1 MFNTPLN
8 LKLEFNIFR
17 NTMSGSIATDSLYF
31 ISDNSTT
38 VLLTQTEVEMMRE
51 TIYSRVET
59 IGYFSL
65 ILNGLNLVWLMV
77 VSIFLFMMQ
86 VGFAFMASGAA
97 HGKNTS
103 SILTNHLV
111 IICSTAM
118 VFFLISSDLTSNSG
132 GGLVGTPQR
141 SELTIKVQDFEELNE
156 PALRQ
161 LSDQLFIYIRCLTC
175 VTIAAT
181 QLQERTLIETYLVLS
196 LAISGMIF
204 PLIQSWI
211 TGDGWL

>member
-1 MFNTPLN
+1 MTAPDQ
-8 LKLEFNIFR
+8 
-17 NTMSGSIATDSLYF
+17 SYF

-38 VLLTQTEVEMMRE
+38 VFLTDSEVMMMKE
-51 TIYSRVET
+51 TIYSRIET

-118 VFFLISSDLTSNSG
+118 VFFLISSDLISNSS
-132 GGLVGTPQR
+132 GGLVGTP
-141 SELTIKVQDFEELNE
+141 
-156 PALRQ
+156 
-161 LSDQLFIYIRCLTC
+161 
-175 VTIAAT
+175 
-181 QLQERTLIETYLVLS
+181 
-196 LAISGMIF
+196 
-204 PLIQSWI
+204 
-211 TGDGWL
+211 

>member
-97 HGKNTS
+97 HGKNSS